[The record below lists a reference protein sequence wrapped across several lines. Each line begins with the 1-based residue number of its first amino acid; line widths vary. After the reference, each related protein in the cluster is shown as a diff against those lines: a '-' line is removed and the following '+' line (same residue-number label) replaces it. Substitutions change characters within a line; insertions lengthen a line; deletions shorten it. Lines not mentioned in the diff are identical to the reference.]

1 MGLAYERRALKFV
14 VSLDCRVTAA
24 VSATDVMAVIEQH
37 LDNVMEHLLSLDAQ
51 DPSINLSGDEVEM
64 SVLVEAANPIKAV
77 EKAST
82 LLRTAI
88 HHAEGGT
95 PDWPDA
101 KDQKAWSVWL
111 VNLRSDAVEAPV
123 FA

>member
-1 MGLAYERRALKFV
+1 MGLADEGRALKFV